1 MMPLLSSVLRN
12 ALIGQGDS
20 IGGAVFGAAVL
31 LGVDAL
37 VVRAVRWN
45 PMGGILEDAPVVLV
59 RDGACQES
67 ATRRPGCAV
76 PTSRSVRAGRRARS
90 AVGQPVPTG
99 VFW

>member
-1 MMPLLSSVLRN
+1 MPLLSDVLRN

-31 LGVDAL
+31 LGVNAL
-37 VVRAVRWN
+37 VVRAVRCN

-67 ATRRPGCAV
+67 ATRQPGCAV

>member
-1 MMPLLSSVLRN
+1 MPLLFNVLRN

-31 LGVDAL
+31 LGVNAL

-76 PTSRSVRAGRRARS
+76 PTWSVRAGRRARS